1 MNEMTRDELQ
11 TLLDSHGA
19 DPAQW
24 PAALRV
30 AALGL
35 IASDAQA
42 RADHEAAR
50 ALDAALTRLARP
62 TAEDETS
69 AARVLTRLA
78 GTLPRQDRMWWHWPT
93 VLLDWQF
100 APAWPRLAALACC
113 AMIGFGIGIAGL
125 DRSFDRAGA
134 TAANTDITSAV
145 FEPEAISGARP

>member
-1 MNEMTRDELQ
+1 MTRDELQ

-35 IASDAQA
+35 IANDPQA

-50 ALDAALTRLARP
+50 ELDAALARFAQP
-62 TAEDETS
+62 DTADETA

-78 GTLPRQDRMWWHWPT
+78 GPLPRQDRAFWRRWPA

-113 AMIGFGIGIAGL
+113 AVVGFGIGLAGL
-125 DRSFDRAGA
+125 DRPFDRAGL
-134 TAANTDITSAV
+134 TASNPDIASIV
-145 FEPEAISGARP
+145 FEPEAITGARP

>member
-1 MNEMTRDELQ
+1 MTRDELQ
-11 TLLDSHGA
+11 TLLGSHGA

-35 IASDAQA
+35 IASDPRA
-42 RADHEAAR
+42 RADHEAAH
-50 ALDAALTRLARP
+50 ALDAALTRFAQP

-78 GTLPRQDRMWWHWPT
+78 GGLPHQDRAFWRWPA

-113 AMIGFGIGIAGL
+113 AVIGFGIGIAGL
-125 DRSFDRAGA
+125 DRPFDRVGA
-134 TAANTDITSAV
+134 TVANPDIASIV